1 MSAKFD
7 RGRPHGGTKCRV
19 GGQNRRLSTNNR
31 LISKTVAE
39 LLVSFTRINDG
50 DDECGVCAR
59 ARQRRHSYRS
69 SSSKRGSSQTAAAT
83 PSPRPAVDHDPRL
96 PSQDGQSHRRLSR
109 SRNLTMPARRRT
121 SSSGR
126 SPRPPSGDSRDRA
139 PSLADPAAAETPE
152 QNGGTVYRVRNFS
165 TKSGSVVNRGDSIK
179 VLRTRGEMTSQS
191 LRARYGRHH
200 FVGVR

>member
-1 MSAKFD
+1 
-7 RGRPHGGTKCRV
+7 
-19 GGQNRRLSTNNR
+19 
-31 LISKTVAE
+31 
-39 LLVSFTRINDG
+39 
-50 DDECGVCAR
+50 
-59 ARQRRHSYRS
+59 
-69 SSSKRGSSQTAAAT
+69 
-83 PSPRPAVDHDPRL
+83 
-96 PSQDGQSHRRLSR
+96 
-109 SRNLTMPARRRT
+109 MPARRRT

-179 VLRTRGEMTSQS
+179 VLRMRGEVTSQS

-200 FVGVR
+200 SVGVR